1 MYYTLYAFL
10 TIIIII
16 VVFQLTQSAIIKRA
30 LIGLANVLACAGKK
44 GPYVWGDVYVDFNIS
59 QKGEYFS
66 WSCHFWNM
74 SKHYLE
80 IQSSGYISYSFPI
93 MTRYR
98 LLYTIFMCCGWL
110 FMSDVNKIS
119 SSRVNTTNKQGI
131 KQLGIPFGSIFSSIF
146 LRPSQGPRS
155 YQPGEIPGPR
165 LLITALSR
173 FYTCGYCSYRSVSC
187 CLNKVYV

>member
-10 TIIIII
+10 TIIIMIIIII

-30 LIGLANVLACAGKK
+30 LIGLARVLACAGKK

-80 IQSSGYISYSFPI
+80 IQPTGYVS
-93 MTRYR
+93 
-98 LLYTIFMCCGWL
+98 L
-110 FMSDVNKIS
+110 F
-119 SSRVNTTNKQGI
+119 
-131 KQLGIPFGSIFSSIF
+131 FSNHDQI
-146 LRPSQGPRS
+146 
-155 YQPGEIPGPR
+155 
-165 LLITALSR
+165 
-173 FYTCGYCSYRSVSC
+173 
-187 CLNKVYV
+187 